1 MIAHAEEYVTPP
13 IAVGTMTHYGEVKG
27 YMGDGYYLTI
37 NSWGE
42 CVQVHK
48 SFISDED
55 DDDG

>member
-1 MIAHAEEYVTPP
+1 VIAHAEEYVTPP

-48 SFISDED
+48 SFISD
-55 DDDG
+55 